1 MSDLV
6 FCGSLRK
13 PAEARR
19 GACGSDLNP
28 YREKGSF
35 RRGFAKVCGSLRKSN
50 GITRSV
56 AEAAFGVGGVRYT
69 YIVCNADQNAVK
81 HLRNCGAIMCGE
93 VGAMEGCDE

>member
-1 MSDLV
+1 MGDLV

-69 YIVCNADQNAVK
+69 YIVCNADENAVK
-81 HLRNCGAIMCGE
+81 HE
-93 VGAMEGCDE
+93 VKNEWSEQE